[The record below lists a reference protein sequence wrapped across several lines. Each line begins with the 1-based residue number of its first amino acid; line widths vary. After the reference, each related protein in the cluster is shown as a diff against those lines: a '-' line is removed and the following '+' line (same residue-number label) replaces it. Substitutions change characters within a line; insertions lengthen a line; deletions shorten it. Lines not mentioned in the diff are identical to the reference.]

1 MKYLV
6 CETCGGY
13 YLLMDGESANDFESC
28 ECGGKLHI
36 LEYEDGDQLQSLKIA
51 CESCGNLNN
60 AHTPFCSS
68 CGQILKPAKEIVV
81 KNEESLLK
89 PKVFAGL
96 TFVVVSIMLL
106 GLLLW
111 CG

>member
-106 GLLLW
+106 GLLL
-111 CG
+111 